1 MSKRRLLRKA
11 LTAEEMAT
19 LEELARHHP
28 YGDFRLRGLGLLA
41 LDAGRG
47 VAEICEILRIS
58 DQPLYN
64 WAKAWHEQGLMG
76 ILKGHQGG
84 APVKL
89 TAQMLDV
96 AAQIARQESLTLGKI
111 AAKVKEHFP
120 DAPPFSLDR
129 LSKGLKARGLSFKRT
144 RLSLKKSVPPKSL
157 SV

>member
-1 MSKRRLLRKA
+1 MSKRRLLEKS
-11 LTAEEMAT
+11 LTPEEIET
-19 LEELARHHP
+19 LEALAWYHP

-41 LDAGRG
+41 LDAGRK

-64 WAKAWHEQGLMG
+64 WAKAWREQGLMG

-84 APVKL
+84 PPVKL

-96 AAQIARQESLTLGKI
+96 AAEIASQESLTLNKI
-111 AAKVKEHFP
+111 SAKLKEHFP
-120 DAPPFSLDR
+120 DAPSFSVDR

-144 RLSLKKSVPPKSL
+144 RLSLKKSARPKS
-157 SV
+157 SSE